1 MTTPRRF
8 PLDVVLR
15 VREVRER
22 LSRGGMARAQ
32 IEEIEAQENVDA
44 AHEVLDRNFVPQV
57 ADPQTFLA
65 AFTARQSMASQV
77 RALEV
82 LREIRRDAT
91 AEATAAWR
99 LTEQNRA
106 GVQKLADRHVGAVMA
121 DDLAAEQHAL
131 DDVRRVTPDDAAD
144 ADEADR

>member
-1 MTTPRRF
+1 MTTTRRF

-32 IEEIEAQENVDA
+32 VEEIEAQDRVDA
-44 AHEVLDRNFVPQV
+44 AQAVLESNFVPQV
-57 ADPQTFLA
+57 ADPQTFIA
-65 AFTARQSMASQV
+65 AFSARQSVASQV

-91 AEATAAWR
+91 VEATAAWR
-99 LTEQNRA
+99 LTEQDRA
-106 GVQKLADRHVGAVMA
+106 GVQKLADRHRDTVVA

-131 DDVRRVTPDDAAD
+131 DDVRRRPADD
-144 ADEADR
+144 ADEVER

>member
-1 MTTPRRF
+1 MTAHRRF

-22 LSRGGMARAQ
+22 ISRGGMARAQ
-32 IEEIEAQENVDA
+32 IEELEAQENVDA
-44 AHEVLDRNFVPQV
+44 AHAALDNNFVPQV
-57 ADPQTFLA
+57 ADPQTFIA
-65 AFTARQSMASQV
+65 AFSARQSMASQV

-82 LREIRRDAT
+82 LREVRRDAT

-99 LTEQNRA
+99 LTEQDRA
-106 GVQKLADRHVGAVMA
+106 GVQKLADRHLDTVIA

-131 DDVRRVTPDDAAD
+131 DDVRRMPAAQAID
-144 ADEADR
+144 LNEVER

>member
-32 IEEIEAQENVDA
+32 IEELEAQQNVDA
-44 AHEVLDRNFVPQV
+44 AHSVLERTFAPQV
-57 ADPQTFLA
+57 ADPQTFIA

-82 LREIRRDAT
+82 LREVRREAT

-99 LTEQNRA
+99 LTEQDRA
-106 GVQKLADRHVGAVMA
+106 GVQKLADRHLDAVVA

-131 DDVRRVTPDDAAD
+131 DDVRRMP
-144 ADEADR
+144 ADEAIDLNEVER